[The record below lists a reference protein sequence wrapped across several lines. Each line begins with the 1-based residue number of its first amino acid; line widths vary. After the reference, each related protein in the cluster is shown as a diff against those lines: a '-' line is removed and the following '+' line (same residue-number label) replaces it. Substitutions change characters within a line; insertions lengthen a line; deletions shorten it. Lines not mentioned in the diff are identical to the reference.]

1 MLSNFKTCS
10 LKKIFI
16 PFVVSYMFFLSTNV
30 HSQQIN
36 WISINELEEVLKTN
50 EKNIIIDIYTNWC
63 GPCKLMEKN
72 TFQNKYIS
80 KFINENYHAVKF
92 NAEGNETVT
101 FAEKVFQNPKFDVKR
116 VNTRNATHEFTRFL
130 GVSAYPTTIFL
141 DKDMS
146 LITPVR
152 GYLVPKQLEIYLEL
166 FKNDQYKKITSQL
179 DFDNFVKSFESSVLD

>member
-10 LKKIFI
+10 PKFFFI
-16 PFVVSYMFFLSTNV
+16 PFIISYLFLLSANV
-30 HSQQIN
+30 YSQQIN
-36 WISINELEEVLKTN
+36 WISINELEDVLKTN

-92 NAEGNETVT
+92 NAEGNETVSFT
-101 FAEKVFQNPKFDVKR
+101 EKVFQNPNFDVKR

-152 GYLVPKQLEIYLEL
+152 GYLIPKQLEIYLEL

-179 DFDNFVKSFESSVLD
+179 DFDNFIKSFESNILD

>member
-10 LKKIFI
+10 PNFFFI
-16 PFVVSYMFFLSTNV
+16 PFIISYLFLLSANV
-30 HSQQIN
+30 YSQQIN
-36 WISINELEEVLKTN
+36 WISINELEDVLKTN

-101 FAEKVFQNPKFDVKR
+101 FTEKVFQNPNFDVKR

-152 GYLVPKQLEIYLEL
+152 GYLIPKQLEIYLEL

-179 DFDNFVKSFESSVLD
+179 DFDNFIKSFESNILD

>member
-10 LKKIFI
+10 PKFFFI
-16 PFVVSYMFFLSTNV
+16 PFIISYLFLLSANV
-30 HSQQIN
+30 YSQQIN
-36 WISINELEEVLKTN
+36 WISINELEDVLKTN

-101 FAEKVFQNPKFDVKR
+101 FTEKVFQNPNFDVKR

-152 GYLVPKQLEIYLEL
+152 GYLIPKQLEIYLEL

-179 DFDNFVKSFESSVLD
+179 DFDNFIKSFESNILD

>member
-10 LKKIFI
+10 PKFFFI
-16 PFVVSYMFFLSTNV
+16 PFIISYLFLLSANV
-30 HSQQIN
+30 YSQQIN
-36 WISINELEEVLKTN
+36 WISINELEDVLKTN

-101 FAEKVFQNPKFDVKR
+101 FTEKVFQNPNFDVKR

-152 GYLVPKQLEIYLEL
+152 GYLIPKQLEIYLEL

-179 DFDNFVKSFESSVLD
+179 DFDNFIKRFESNILD

>member
-10 LKKIFI
+10 PKIFFI
-16 PFVVSYMFFLSTNV
+16 PFIISYLFLLSSNV
-30 HSQQIN
+30 YSQQIN
-36 WISINELEEVLKTN
+36 WISINELEDVLKTS

-101 FAEKVFQNPKFDVKR
+101 FTEKVFQNPNFDVKR

-152 GYLVPKQLEIYLEL
+152 GYLIPKQLEIYLEL

-179 DFDNFVKSFESSVLD
+179 DFDNFIKSFESNILD

>member
-1 MLSNFKTCS
+1 MLSNFITFY
-10 LKKIFI
+10 LKKNFI
-16 PFVVSYMFFLSTNV
+16 PLIISYLFLLSANV
-30 HSQQIN
+30 YSQQIN
-36 WISINELEEVLKTN
+36 WISINELDDVLKTN
-50 EKNIIIDIYTNWC
+50 KKNIIIDIYTNWC

-101 FAEKVFQNPKFDVKR
+101 FNEKVFQNPNFDVKR
-116 VNTRNATHEFTRFL
+116 VNTRNSTHEFTRFL

-152 GYLVPKQLEIYLEL
+152 GYLIPKQLEIYLEL
-166 FKNDQYKKITSQL
+166 FKNDQYKKITSQT
-179 DFDNFVKSFESSVLD
+179 DFDNFIKSFESNILD

>member
-10 LKKIFI
+10 PKFFFI
-16 PFVVSYMFFLSTNV
+16 PFIISYLFLFSANV
-30 HSQQIN
+30 YSQQIN
-36 WISINELEEVLKTN
+36 WISINELEDVLKTS

-101 FAEKVFQNPKFDVKR
+101 FTEKVFQNPNFDVKR

-152 GYLVPKQLEIYLEL
+152 GYLIPKQLEIYLEL

-179 DFDNFVKSFESSVLD
+179 DFDNFIKSFESNILD

>member
-10 LKKIFI
+10 PKFFFI
-16 PFVVSYMFFLSTNV
+16 PFIIIYLFLLSANV
-30 HSQQIN
+30 YSQQIN
-36 WISINELEEVLKTN
+36 WISINELEDVLKTN
-50 EKNIIIDIYTNWC
+50 EKNIIIDLYTNWC

-101 FAEKVFQNPKFDVKR
+101 FTEKVFQNPNFDVKR

-152 GYLVPKQLEIYLEL
+152 GYLIPKQLEIYLEL

-179 DFDNFVKSFESSVLD
+179 DFDNFIKSFESNILD

>member
-1 MLSNFKTCS
+1 MLSNFITFY
-10 LKKIFI
+10 LKKNFI
-16 PFVVSYMFFLSTNV
+16 PLILSYLFLLSANV
-30 HSQQIN
+30 YSQQIN
-36 WISINELEEVLKTN
+36 WISINELDDVLKTN
-50 EKNIIIDIYTNWC
+50 KKNIIIDIYTNWC

-101 FAEKVFQNPKFDVKR
+101 FNEKVFQNPKFEIKR

>member
-1 MLSNFKTCS
+1 MLSNFKTYS
-10 LKKIFI
+10 PKFFFI
-16 PFVVSYMFFLSTNV
+16 PFIISYLFLLSANV
-30 HSQQIN
+30 YSQQIN
-36 WISINELEEVLKTN
+36 WISINELEDVLKTN

-101 FAEKVFQNPKFDVKR
+101 FTEKVFQNPNFDVKR

-152 GYLVPKQLEIYLEL
+152 GYLIPKQLEIYLEL

-179 DFDNFVKSFESSVLD
+179 DFDNFIKSFESNILD

>member
-10 LKKIFI
+10 PKFFFI
-16 PFVVSYMFFLSTNV
+16 PFIISYLFLLSANV
-30 HSQQIN
+30 YSQQIN
-36 WISINELEEVLKTN
+36 WISINELEDVLKTN

-101 FAEKVFQNPKFDVKR
+101 FTEKVFQNPNFDIKR

-152 GYLVPKQLEIYLEL
+152 GYLIPKQLEIYLEL

-179 DFDNFVKSFESSVLD
+179 DFDNFIKSFESNILD

>member
-1 MLSNFKTCS
+1 MLSNFITFY

-16 PFVVSYMFFLSTNV
+16 PLILSYLFLLSANV
-30 HSQQIN
+30 YSQQIN
-36 WISINELEEVLKTN
+36 WISINELDDVLKTN
-50 EKNIIIDIYTNWC
+50 KKNIIIDIYTNWC

-92 NAEGNETVT
+92 NAEGNETVNFT
-101 FAEKVFQNPKFDVKR
+101 EKVFQNPNFDVKR

-130 GVSAYPTTIFL
+130 GVSAFPTTIFL

-166 FKNDQYKKITSQL
+166 FKNDQYKKITSQT
-179 DFDNFVKSFESSVLD
+179 DFDNFIKSFESNILD

>member
-10 LKKIFI
+10 PKFFFI
-16 PFVVSYMFFLSTNV
+16 PFIISYLFLFSANV
-30 HSQQIN
+30 YSQQIN
-36 WISINELEEVLKTN
+36 WISINELEDVLKTN

-101 FAEKVFQNPKFDVKR
+101 FTEKVFQNPNFDVKR

-152 GYLVPKQLEIYLEL
+152 GYLIPKQLEIYLEL

-179 DFDNFVKSFESSVLD
+179 DFDNFIKSFESNILD

>member
-10 LKKIFI
+10 PKFFFI
-16 PFVVSYMFFLSTNV
+16 PFIISYLFLLSANV
-30 HSQQIN
+30 YSQQIN
-36 WISINELEEVLKTN
+36 WISINELEDVLKTN

-101 FAEKVFQNPKFDVKR
+101 FTEKVFQNPNFDVKR

-152 GYLVPKQLEIYLEL
+152 GYFCLL
-166 FKNDQYKKITSQL
+166 YKS
-179 DFDNFVKSFESSVLD
+179 DDADE

>member
-10 LKKIFI
+10 QKIF
-16 PFVVSYMFFLSTNV
+16 FFQFIIVYLFLLSVNV
-30 HSQQIN
+30 YSQQIN
-36 WISINELEEVLKTN
+36 WISINELEDVLKTS

-101 FAEKVFQNPKFDVKR
+101 FAEKVFQNPNFDVKR
-116 VNTRNATHEFTRFL
+116 VNIRNATHEFARFL

-152 GYLVPKQLEIYLEL
+152 GYLIPKQLEIYLEL
-166 FKNDQYKKITSQL
+166 
-179 DFDNFVKSFESSVLD
+179 

>member
-10 LKKIFI
+10 PKFFFI
-16 PFVVSYMFFLSTNV
+16 PFIISYLFLLSANV
-30 HSQQIN
+30 YSQQIN
-36 WISINELEEVLKTN
+36 WISINELEDVLKTN

-101 FAEKVFQNPKFDVKR
+101 FTEKVFQNPNFDVKR

-152 GYLVPKQLEIYLEL
+152 GYLIPKQLEIYLEL
-166 FKNDQYKKITSQL
+166 FKNDQYKEITSQL
-179 DFDNFVKSFESSVLD
+179 DFDNFIKSFESNILD

>member
-10 LKKIFI
+10 PKFFFI
-16 PFVVSYMFFLSTNV
+16 PFIISYLFLLSPNV

-36 WISINELEEVLKTN
+36 WISINELEDVLKTN

-101 FAEKVFQNPKFDVKR
+101 FTEKVFQNPNFDVKR

-152 GYLVPKQLEIYLEL
+152 GYLIPKQLEIYLEL

-179 DFDNFVKSFESSVLD
+179 DFDNFIKSFESNILD

>member
-10 LKKIFI
+10 PKIFFI
-16 PFVVSYMFFLSTNV
+16 PFIISYLFLLSANV
-30 HSQQIN
+30 YSQQIN
-36 WISINELEEVLKTN
+36 WISINELEDVLKTS

-92 NAEGNETVT
+92 NAEGNETVIFT
-101 FAEKVFQNPKFDVKR
+101 EKVFQNPNFDVKR

-152 GYLVPKQLEIYLEL
+152 GYLIPKQLEIYLEL

-179 DFDNFVKSFESSVLD
+179 DFDNFIKSFESNILD

>member
-36 WISINELEEVLKTN
+36 WISINELEDVLKTN

>member
-10 LKKIFI
+10 PKFFFI
-16 PFVVSYMFFLSTNV
+16 PFIISYLFLLSANV
-30 HSQQIN
+30 YSQQIN

-50 EKNIIIDIYTNWC
+50 KKNIIIDIYTNWC

-92 NAEGNETVT
+92 NAEGNETVIFT
-101 FAEKVFQNPKFDVKR
+101 EKVFQNPNFDVKR
-116 VNTRNATHEFTRFL
+116 VNTRNATHEFARFL

-152 GYLVPKQLEIYLEL
+152 GYLIPKQLEIYLEL

-179 DFDNFVKSFESSVLD
+179 DFDNFIKSFESNILD

>member
-10 LKKIFI
+10 QKIF
-16 PFVVSYMFFLSTNV
+16 FFQFIIVYLFLLSVNV
-30 HSQQIN
+30 YSQQIN
-36 WISINELEEVLKTN
+36 WISINELEDVLKTN

-101 FAEKVFQNPKFDVKR
+101 FTEKVFQNPNFDVKR
-116 VNTRNATHEFTRFL
+116 VNIRNATHEFARFL

-152 GYLVPKQLEIYLEL
+152 GYLIPKQLEIYLEL

-179 DFDNFVKSFESSVLD
+179 DFDNFIKSFESNILE